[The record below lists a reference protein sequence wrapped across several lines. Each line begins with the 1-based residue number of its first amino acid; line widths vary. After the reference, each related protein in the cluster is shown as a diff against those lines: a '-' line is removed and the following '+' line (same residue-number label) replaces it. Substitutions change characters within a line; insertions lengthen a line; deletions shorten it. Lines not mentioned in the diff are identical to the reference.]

1 MRHRRHNIKLGRSQA
16 HRNALL
22 SNLAVS
28 LIWHDRIK
36 TTVAKA
42 KAVRPYVEKL
52 VTKAKKDT
60 LHARRLVLAELRHNV
75 RAMKLLFSKV
85 APRCANRQGGYTRIL
100 KLGPRPGDAAPMALL
115 EWVDFAPEEVTAT
128 PEKSAAGKKPAVKKT
143 ASKKTTAKASS
154 EEASEA
160 ESEPAKKKAAPKK
173 PKAKKAAASEEGE
186 EK

>member
-1 MRHRRHNIKLGRSQA
+1 MRHRRNNVKLGRSQA
-16 HRNALL
+16 HRDALL
-22 SNLAVS
+22 SNLAVN
-28 LIWHDRIK
+28 LIWHDRIT

-60 LHARRLVLAELRHNV
+60 LHARRLVLAELRQNV

-100 KLGPRPGDAAPMALL
+100 KLGPRYGDAAPMALL
-115 EWVDFAPEEVTAT
+115 EWVDCAPEEVTAV
-128 PEKSAAGKKPAVKKT
+128 PEKTSAGKKPAVKK
-143 ASKKTTAKASS
+143 AAPKKGAAKTST
-154 EEASEA
+154 EEAADA

-173 PKAKKAAASEEGE
+173 PRAKKAASEEGE